1 MNIDEDKDIDNNSDF
16 HELVYL
22 DHSEVIEKAKIIIK
36 ELEFLVNRYTVTKL
50 RQNLIVFSDFEGL
63 ININFYYSGK
73 FISYHTMSKILD
85 KLLAEKRKRV
95 SNKGVYL

>member
-36 ELEFLVNRYTVTKL
+36 ELEFLVNRYTVVKL
-50 RQNLIVFSDFEGL
+50 RQNLVVFSDFEGL
-63 ININFYYSGK
+63 ININFYYSGTV
-73 FISYHTMSKILD
+73 SYTHLTLPT
-85 KLLAEKRKRV
+85 
-95 SNKGVYL
+95 N